1 MRQIEEEDLD
11 FFAASKTQVAPPVEE
26 PEAPPVEVEVLP
38 GLPAIIEY
46 ETQQAVTRIYQFE
59 QKVNRAIANS
69 KKITAIRDEATN
81 ALSATAASE
90 VTRLIKDIETVR
102 KHFTAP
108 HTKFNQKVNEFAK
121 KYSDPLGKEQARQKM
136 MLTGWHNAQE
146 MEKRRKEAA
155 AREEQR
161 KAQAEVDAEAQRL
174 RDEAQ
179 EKVDDAKAELERL
192 KTVPNTGA
200 TDDQIAA
207 LEKTIEEE
215 SVAAAAETPM
225 VAFPVVAEQDKVVR
239 TLAGSASFAHD
250 FTWELEDISL
260 VDRKWL
266 VVDDKKVT
274 QAVKGGLRNE
284 PGFKIFDRTTA
295 KIKA

>member
-1 MRQIEEEDLD
+1 MD
-11 FFAASKTQVAPPVEE
+11 FFADPASPGPVPEEAAPPI
-26 PEAPPVEVEVLP
+26 AEVEVLP
-38 GLPAIIEY
+38 SLPAVVDFD
-46 ETQQAVTRIYQFE
+46 TQKAVTRIYQFE
-59 QKVNRAIANS
+59 QKVNRAIADS
-69 KKITAIRDEATN
+69 KKIVAIRDEETNKLAAT
-81 ALSATAASE
+81 SVSE
-90 VTRLIKDIETVR
+90 VTRLIKDIELVR

-108 HTKFNQKVNEFAK
+108 HTKFNSKVNEFAK
-121 KYSDPLGKEQARQKM
+121 KYSDPLGKEQTRQKM

-161 KAQAEVDAEAQRL
+161 KHQAEVDAEAQRL

-179 EKVDDAKAELERL
+179 KKVDDAKKQLENL
-192 KTVPNTGA
+192 KVFPGRIGEPNP
-200 TDDQIAA
+200 DEIAA

-215 SVAAAAETPM
+215 SVAAAAETPL
-225 VAFPVVAEQDKVVR
+225 VAFPVVAEQDRVVR
-239 TLAGSASFAHD
+239 TFAGSASFAHD
-250 FTWELEDISL
+250 FTWELENIDQ

>member
-1 MRQIEEEDLD
+1 MQQQDEELD
-11 FFAASKTQVAPPVEE
+11 FFAATKTPPPPVEE
-26 PEAPPVEVEVLP
+26 PEAPPVEAEVLP

-46 ETQQAVTRIYQFE
+46 KTQQAVTRIYQFE
-59 QKVNRAIANS
+59 QKVNRAIAGS
-69 KKITAIRDEATN
+69 KKIVAIRDEATN

-90 VTRLIKDIETVR
+90 VTRLIEDIETVR

-179 EKVDDAKAELERL
+179 EKVDNAAAELERL
-192 KTVPNTGA
+192 KTVPGLH
-200 TDDQIAA
+200 DDQIAA

-239 TLAGSASFAHD
+239 TLAGSASFAHY
-250 FTWELEDISL
+250 FTWELENIDQ

-266 VVDDKKVT
+266 VVDDKKIT

-284 PGFKIFDRTTA
+284 SGFRIFDRTTA

>member
-1 MRQIEEEDLD
+1 MSQLDEDLD
-11 FFAASKTQVAPPVEE
+11 FSAALKTPAAPPVEE
-26 PEAPPVEVEVLP
+26 PEGPAPEVEVLP

-59 QKVNRAIANS
+59 QKVNRIIAAS
-69 KKITAIRDEATN
+69 KKIVAIRDEATN
-81 ALSATAASE
+81 SLAATSASE
-90 VTRLIKDIETVR
+90 ITRLLKDIELVR

-108 HTKFNQKVNEFAK
+108 HTKFNSKVNEFAK
-121 KYSDPLGKEQARQKM
+121 KYSDPLGKEQTRQKM

-161 KAQAEVDAEAQRL
+161 RHQAEVDAEAQRL

-179 EKVDDAKAELERL
+179 KKVDEAAAELERL
-192 KTVPNTGA
+192 KTGPEAVSG
-200 TDDQIAA
+200 DQIAA

-215 SVAAAAETPM
+215 SVAAQAETPQ

-250 FTWELEDISL
+250 WTWEVENIDQ

-266 VVDDKKVT
+266 VVNDKMIT
-274 QAVKGGLRNE
+274 QAVKGGLRSE
-284 PGFKIFDRTTA
+284 PGFRIFDRTTA

>member
-1 MRQIEEEDLD
+1 MQQFDDDLD
-11 FFAASKTQVAPPVEE
+11 FFAAAKTPVPVVEE
-26 PEAPPVEVEVLP
+26 PEAPTVEVDYLP

-59 QKVNRAIANS
+59 KKVNKAIADS
-69 KKITAIRDEATN
+69 RKITAIRDEETNKLATT
-81 ALSATAASE
+81 SAAE
-90 VTRLIKDIETVR
+90 LTRLIKDIEIVR

-108 HTKFNQKVNEFAK
+108 HTRFNQKVNEFAK
-121 KYSDPLGKEQARQKM
+121 KYSDPLGKEQTRQKM
-136 MLTGWHNAQE
+136 MLTGWYNAQD

-179 EKVDDAKAELERL
+179 QKVDDAKAELERL
-192 KTVPNTGA
+192 KTEPAA
-200 TDDQIAA
+200 TAHEDYVAA
-207 LEKTIEEE
+207 LERTIEEE
-215 SVAAAAETPM
+215 SVAAKADTPL

-239 TLAGSASFAHD
+239 TFAGSASFAHD
-250 FTWELEDISL
+250 WTWEVENIDL

-266 VVDDKKVT
+266 VVNDKAIT

-284 PGFKIFDRTTA
+284 PGFRIFDRTTA
-295 KIKA
+295 KIKV

>member
-1 MRQIEEEDLD
+1 MFAEEDDLD
-11 FFAASKTQVAPPVEE
+11 FSAAITNPAAPPVEE
-26 PEAPPVEVEVLP
+26 SEAPPVEAEVVSS
-38 GLPAIIEY
+38 LPAITDFG
-46 ETQQAVTRIYQFE
+46 TQQALTRIYQFE
-59 QKVNRAIANS
+59 QKVQKVIAAS
-69 KKITAIRDEATN
+69 KKIIAIRDEATN
-81 ALSATAASE
+81 TLAATSASE
-90 VTRLIKDIETVR
+90 ITRLIKDIELVR

-108 HTKFNQKVNEFAK
+108 HTKFNSKVNEFAK
-121 KYSDPLGKEQARQKM
+121 KYSDPLSKEQMRQKM

-146 MEKRRKEAA
+146 MEKRRQEAA

-161 KAQAEVDAEAQRL
+161 WHQAEVDAEAQRL

-179 EKVDDAKAELERL
+179 KKADEAAAELERL
-192 KTVPNTGA
+192 KTAPAMASGVR
-200 TDDQIAA
+200 IAA

-215 SVAAAAETPM
+215 SVAAQAETPV

-250 FTWELEDISL
+250 WTWEVENIEQ

-266 VVDDKKVT
+266 VVADKRVT

>member
-1 MRQIEEEDLD
+1 MQQLDDDLD
-11 FFAASKTQVAPPVEE
+11 FFAATKTPAPPVVEE
-26 PEAPPVEVEVLP
+26 PESPPIEAEVLP
-38 GLPAIIEY
+38 SLPAVVDY

-59 QKVNRAIANS
+59 QKVNKAIADS
-69 KKITAIRDEATN
+69 KKIIAIRDEATN
-81 ALSATAASE
+81 VLSTTAASE
-90 VTRLIKDIETVR
+90 ITRLIKDIEIVR

-121 KYSDPLGKEQARQKM
+121 KYSDPLGKEQTRQKM

-161 KAQAEVDAEAQRL
+161 KHQAEVDAEAERL
-174 RDEAQ
+174 RKEAQ
-179 EKVDDAKAELERL
+179 QKVDDAKEELENL
-192 KTVPNTGA
+192 KAA
-200 TDDQIAA
+200 TEANPDQLAA

-215 SVAAAAETPM
+215 SVAAAAETPL

-250 FTWELEDISL
+250 WTWELENIDL

-266 VVDDKKVT
+266 VVDEKKVT
-274 QAVKGGLRNE
+274 QAVKGGLRSE

>member
-1 MRQIEEEDLD
+1 MQQVDDELD
-11 FFAASKTQVAPPVEE
+11 FSAAITNPVAPPVKE
-26 PEAPPVEVEVLP
+26 PEAPSVEAEVLP
-38 GLPAIIEY
+38 GLPAV
-46 ETQQAVTRIYQFE
+46 TDFATNQAVTRIYQFE
-59 QKVNRAIANS
+59 QKVQKAIADS
-69 KKITAIRDEATN
+69 KKITAIRDEQTNSLAAT
-81 ALSATAASE
+81 SASE
-90 VTRLIKDIETVR
+90 ITRLIKDIELVR

-108 HTKFNQKVNEFAK
+108 HTKFNSKVNEFAK
-121 KYSDPLGKEQARQKM
+121 KYSDPLGKEQTRQKM
-136 MLTGWHNAQE
+136 MLTGWHNAQG
-146 MEKRRKEAA
+146 MEKRRQEAA

-161 KAQAEVDAEAQRL
+161 RHQAEVDAEAQRL

-179 EKVDDAKAELERL
+179 KKVDEAAAELERL
-192 KTVPNTGA
+192 KTGPAMASG
-200 TDDQIAA
+200 DQIAA

-215 SVAAAAETPM
+215 SVAAQAETPL

-239 TLAGSASFAHD
+239 TMAGSASFAHD
-250 FTWELEDISL
+250 FTWELENIDQ

-266 VVDDKKVT
+266 VVDEKKIT

>member
-1 MRQIEEEDLD
+1 MQQHDEEMD
-11 FFAASKTQVAPPVEE
+11 FFATQNPVAPAVEE
-26 PEAPPVEVEVLP
+26 PETLAPEVEVLP
-38 GLPAIIEY
+38 GLPAVVDY
-46 ETQQAVTRIYQFE
+46 KTQQAITIIYQFE
-59 QKVNRAIANS
+59 NRVKELLAKS
-69 KKITAIRDEATN
+69 KKVTAIRDEATN
-81 ALSATAASE
+81 IQAAEIASE
-90 VTRLIKDIETVR
+90 LKRLDKDLEIVR

-108 HTKFNQKVNEFAK
+108 HVKYNSVVNASIK
-121 KYSDPLGKEQARQKM
+121 GYSDPTAKEINRQKM

-146 MEKRRKEAA
+146 MERRRKEAA

-161 KAQAEVDAEAQRL
+161 QHQAEVDAEAQRL

-179 EKVDDAKAELERL
+179 KKVDDATAERERL
-192 KTVPNTGA
+192 LSEPDAVSA
-200 TDDQIAA
+200 DQLAA

-215 SVAAAAETPM
+215 SVAAAAETPL
-225 VAFPVVAEQDKVVR
+225 VAFPVVAEPDKVVR

-250 FTWELEDISL
+250 WTWEVENLDQ

-266 VVDDKKVT
+266 VIDDKRVT
-274 QAVKGGLRNE
+274 QAVKGGLRTE